1 MRKTIVAAMSALL
14 LAAIAAPAHASSSPL
29 GASISVS
36 FADLNIHNEA
46 GAKVLY
52 ARLQRA
58 SASVCELDTFRELG
72 SLARVAD
79 AESCYAETLDKAVTR
94 IDSDALKK
102 IHSS

>member
-1 MRKTIVAAMSALL
+1 MRKIIVAVLSALL
-14 LAAIAAPAHASSSPL
+14 LAAFAAPAHASSSPL

-36 FADLNIHNEA
+36 FVDLNIHNEA

-52 ARLQRA
+52 GRLQSA
-58 SASVCELDTFRELG
+58 AASVCELDTFRELG

-79 AESCYAETLDKAVTR
+79 AESCFAETLDKAVAR

-102 IHSS
+102 IHAS